1 MLCGS
6 VMSRVEGDNKF
17 VLSHPE
23 PASPFLSADDL
34 LVSALETD
42 SGVIAVWVAVEGDPC
57 R

>member
-6 VMSRVEGDNKF
+6 VMSRVEGENKF

-23 PASPFLSADDL
+23 PAPSVIPSATEDI

-42 SGVIAVWVAVEGDPC
+42 SGVTGP